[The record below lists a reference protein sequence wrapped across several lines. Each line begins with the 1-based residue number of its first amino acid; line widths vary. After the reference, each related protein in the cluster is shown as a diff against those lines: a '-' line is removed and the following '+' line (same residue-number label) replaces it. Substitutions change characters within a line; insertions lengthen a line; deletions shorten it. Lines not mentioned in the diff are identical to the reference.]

1 MCSRDVPPA
10 KDSDAEKRG
19 KDRQK
24 RKGKPVSRAGGF
36 QDLPAVI
43 CVVEGSGD
51 PDEQADYEQ
60 KSCVIRFHR
69 CLHSD
74 MLYRMVHVQCT
85 NWYIECNRK
94 ENPIRKNFWSDAL
107 PRS

>member
-1 MCSRDVPPA
+1 MCSRDVSPA
-10 KDSDAEKRG
+10 KDRDAEKRR
-19 KDRQK
+19 DERRK
-24 RKGKPVSRAGGF
+24 REGKPVSRAGGF

-51 PDEQADYEQ
+51 PDKQADYEQ
-60 KSCVIRFHR
+60 KSYVLGFHR
-69 CLHSD
+69 GLHSD
-74 MLYRMVHVQCT
+74 MLDRTVHIQCT
-85 NWYIECNRK
+85 TWYIECNRK